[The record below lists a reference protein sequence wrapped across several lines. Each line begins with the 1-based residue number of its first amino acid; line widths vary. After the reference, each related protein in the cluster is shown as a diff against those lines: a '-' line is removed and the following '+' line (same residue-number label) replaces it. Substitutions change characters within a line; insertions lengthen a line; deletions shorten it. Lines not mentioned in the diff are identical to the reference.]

1 MQDPSNRF
9 VVIVSALLTLLVLG
23 GATLA
28 VGFRNGWLHVAT
40 DAPSRDAVTALA
52 QLTEAE
58 RSRALP
64 AAREANLSPTLEA
77 GADQSEVVVYRE
89 KLEEAY
95 RALDD
100 AYAQIRSLQ
109 TAQPQPASRGDGD
122 RRFIEPG
129 DEDHRERGSR
139 RRESDDD

>member
-1 MQDPSNRF
+1 MQDASNRF
-9 VVIVSALLTLLVLG
+9 VVIISALLTLLVLG

-40 DAPSRDAVTALA
+40 DPQSRGAVTALA
-52 QLTEAE
+52 QLTDAE
-58 RSRALP
+58 RSRTLP
-64 AAREANLSPTLEA
+64 TAGEANPSPAPNA
-77 GADQSEVVVYRE
+77 GPDQSEVVIYRE
-89 KLEEAY
+89 KLDEAY

-109 TAQPQPASRGDGD
+109 TAQSQLASRDDGD
-122 RRFIEPG
+122 RRFT
-129 DEDHRERGSR
+129 DDDHRERGSR